1 MSTKEDERDELM
13 CRAPQRT
20 GVVYATRGLLDALL
34 EMARDRE
41 PGEVTVSIVTTPAG
55 EFATDA
61 GFDPATPVFTD
72 FYLPGAGG
80 SVSAVFGMDLG
91 TPRAGGR
98 FLSHPDGYLGLRQTD
113 DLHGVVLVAVPPYD
127 RTSVAAFDRRG
138 ERLTLD
144 VLDVEPPQ
152 ETFRV

>member
-55 EFATDA
+55 EFATDT
-61 GFDPATPVFTD
+61 GLDPATPVFTD
-72 FYLPGAGG
+72 LYLPGAGG

-127 RTSVAAFDRRG
+127 RKSVAAFDRRG

-144 VLDVEPPQ
+144 VLDAEPPQ